1 MPRNNLKLDP
11 QYKIIRGS
19 VVAFMHKSRVVQSF
33 CNAVE
38 RKKIC
43 LDFPL
48 FSIPGKIMPRMKRI
62 TENDL
67 DVFPLG
73 SAEKWQLKTF
83 EIFIKTRVSL
93 DKRKDDI

>member
-1 MPRNNLKLDP
+1 
-11 QYKIIRGS
+11 
-19 VVAFMHKSRVVQSF
+19 MHKNRVVQSY

-38 RKKIC
+38 REKIC

-48 FSIPGKIMPRMKRI
+48 FSTIPGKILPRMKRI

-83 EIFIKTRVSL
+83 EIFIKTRASL
-93 DKRKDDI
+93 DKRTDDI